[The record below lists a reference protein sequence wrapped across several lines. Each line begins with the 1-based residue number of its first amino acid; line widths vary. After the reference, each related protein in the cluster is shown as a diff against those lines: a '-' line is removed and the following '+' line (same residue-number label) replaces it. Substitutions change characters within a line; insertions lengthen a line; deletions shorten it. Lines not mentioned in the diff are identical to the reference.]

1 MSLHWWHVTLAWLA
15 AAIVLG
21 GLSLGALW
29 RQGQARRRLAA
40 LDGARGG
47 QP

>member
-15 AAIVLG
+15 AALLLG

>member
-29 RQGQARRRLAA
+29 RQEQARRRLAMLEDKA
-40 LDGARGG
+40 
-47 QP
+47 